1 MAKLVAKD
9 NKITVNGVDFSPN
22 LAAVSFDISADEVET
37 TAFGN
42 HYRQRIS
49 GLKDASVSLD
59 WHQDFGATA
68 VDATLFPLL
77 GSEATVV
84 VTPTSGTVSSTNPA
98 YSAVFLVT
106 EYQSF
111 ASSVGDLMTFSTSWP
126 LAAGT
131 VTRLTS

>member
-9 NKITVNGVDFSPN
+9 NKITVNGTDFSPS
-22 LAAVSFDISADEVET
+22 LAAVTFDISADEVET

-42 HYRQRIS
+42 LFRQRIS
-49 GLKDASVSLD
+49 GLKDASISLD
-59 WHQDFGATA
+59 WHQDFSATA

-84 VTPTSGTVSSTNPA
+84 VTPTSGSVTTTNPA

-126 LAAGT
+126 LASGT
-131 VTRLTS
+131 VHRVTS